1 MNELQET
8 QTKPE
13 AGLLLG
19 AASCSAAGVESEVCS
34 SCEGYGSIA
43 YNPNLNPN
51 AFPATA
57 TAKCTH
63 CGGTGSV
70 EKAKPQPNE
79 PSSLMAGDS
88 HGGAQKEES
97 K

>member
-1 MNELQET
+1 MT
-8 QTKPE
+8 TPE
-13 AGLLLG
+13 NP
-19 AASCSAAGVESEVCS
+19 ASPSAPPTGSDAGVESAVCEY
-34 SCEGYGSIA
+34 CEGVGSIS

-70 EKAKPQPNE
+70 EKTKPQPNDRTE
-79 PSSLMAGDS
+79 RRGTETL
-88 HGGAQKEES
+88 
-97 K
+97 